1 VLSGV
6 ITASAIALTLLFLTP
21 LFHDLPLAVL
31 AAIIVVA
38 VTGLLDFA
46 EPLHTLKVRRSDFAA
61 WALTFGATLLI
72 DVEVGIAV
80 GAAFGLLAFIQR
92 SAQPHITEL
101 GRVKGTD
108 RLFRNVDRFETA
120 GDPGIFLARIDGP
133 LYFANAKFIRDWF
146 LDHVHENPDC
156 RTVIIDAS
164 AISDMDSS
172 SVRSM
177 RELEE
182 RLEARGI
189 ALHLAAI
196 RGPVKDVLA
205 RSGTWAE
212 SRAIAHADVA
222 TAVQEVAGED
232 SPLRLR
238 DPGERNG

>member
-1 VLSGV
+1 M
-6 ITASAIALTLLFLTP
+6 P
-21 LFHDLPLAVL
+21 VL

-38 VTGLLDFA
+38 VAGLLDFA
-46 EPLHTLKVRRSDFAA
+46 EPRHTWKVRRSDFLA
-61 WALTFGATLLI
+61 WLLTFGATLFI

-101 GRVKGTD
+101 GRVRGTT
-108 RLFRNVDRFETA
+108 RLFRNVDRFATEE
-120 GDPGIFLARIDGP
+120 DPTILLARIDGP

-146 LDHVHENPDC
+146 LDHVQGHPDC

-172 SVRSM
+172 SIRSM

-182 RLEARGI
+182 RLDARGI
-189 ALHLAAI
+189 DLHLAAV

-205 RSGTWAE
+205 RSGTWQQ
-212 SRAIAHADVA
+212 SRATAHADVA
-222 TAVQEVAGED
+222 TAIGVVAGPG
-232 SPLRLR
+232 SPLRKSSEEG
-238 DPGERNG
+238 DA